1 MPKRSATFLLRLGSQ
16 IAHVRHERGLTQA
29 GLAEDVG
36 IDARSVQRIEAGRT
50 APSLERLCA
59 IAESLGVR
67 PGSLLD
73 AAVGARKN
81 PTSWATSAREET
93 ARAEA
98 SLQRTWDRVPPARR
112 ALALKMLRVLATDP
126 ED

>member
-1 MPKRSATFLLRLGSQ
+1 M
-16 IAHVRHERGLTQA
+16 TQA
-29 GLAEDVG
+29 GLAEEVG

-67 PGSLLD
+67 PGVLLD

-81 PTSWATSAREET
+81 PSSWGTSARDET
-93 ARAEA
+93 ARADA
-98 SLQRTWDRVPPARR
+98 SLQRAWERVAPSRR
-112 ALALKMLRVLATDP
+112 GLVLRILRVLATDS
-126 ED
+126 EE

>member
-1 MPKRSATFLLRLGSQ
+1 MSKRSATFLLRLGSQ

-36 IDARSVQRIEAGRT
+36 IDARSIQRIEAGRT

-73 AAVGARKN
+73 AAVGARRN
-81 PTSWATSAREET
+81 PTALATSARDESS
-93 ARAEA
+93 RAET
-98 SLQRTWDRVPPARR
+98 SLQRAWERVPATRR
-112 ALALKMLRVLATDP
+112 ALALKMLRLLAQD
-126 ED
+126 EE